1 MAEGVAVGLDEVS
14 IRAFDAS
21 HCSPV
26 DREYGILMLLLS
38 RAAVKKEMQV
48 KPAEIETFKTVE
60 SRLCSAAVERAG
72 VPPARRGK
80 PTGGDESEGEISEGE
95 PYEETESA
103 AWPGKPGWWFRVN
116 AQLGEEVIVRGGVS
130 LLSCALR
137 RVSAGGL
144 VQQAG
149 RARALQNGRA
159 KGCVRLPVKPSGWVT
174 ADASRAGGPKYLVR
188 AGAPRWRAVHDGGVI
203 VRAGEALNSSE
214 VATLHRGDIVE
225 QAGPEVLAGEI
236 VRVPVTTA
244 VIYRS
249 EIPESGEWPE
259 VNGYPRS
266 SAKTLGWVTL
276 DASSA
281 GGPVFFEGAYDNA
294 ASRRRRQKAPH
305 GAA

>member
-1 MAEGVAVGLDEVS
+1 MGECVVVNPADVS
-14 IRAFDAS
+14 TRAFDAA
-21 HCSPV
+21 HWSPV
-26 DREYGILMLLLS
+26 DREYGILMLLVS
-38 RAAVKKEMQV
+38 RAALKQDSEV

-60 SRLCSAAVERAG
+60 SRLCSSAVPVVER
-72 VPPARRGK
+72 PARRGK
-80 PTGGDESEGEISEGE
+80 PAGGDESEGEVSEGE
-95 PYEETESA
+95 PYEETEAA

-130 LLSCALR
+130 LTSCALR
-137 RVSAGGL
+137 RVAAGGL

-149 RARALQNGRA
+149 RARALLNGRA

-174 ADASRAGGPKYLVR
+174 ADASKAGGPKYLVR
-188 AGAPRWRAVHDGGVI
+188 AGAPRWRAVHDADVI

-214 VATLHRGDIVE
+214 VAVLHRGDIVE
-225 QAGPEVLAGEI
+225 QAGPEVTLAGEI
-236 VRVPVTTA
+236 VRVPVTMA

-266 SAKTLGWVTL
+266 STKTLGWVTL
-276 DASSA
+276 DASGA